1 MHWNSAAEFFLMGG
15 YAVYVWGSVGAC
27 VVAMALEPWLIHRQ
41 RQAVLQSLR
50 DQRNAQAAEP
60 DAMEPHP

>member
-27 VVAMALEPWLIHRQ
+27 ALAMAVEPWLIARQ
-41 RQAVLQSLR
+41 RRALLQSLR
-50 DQRNAQAAEP
+50 EQLDAQAAEP
-60 DAMEPHP
+60 DALGPQP